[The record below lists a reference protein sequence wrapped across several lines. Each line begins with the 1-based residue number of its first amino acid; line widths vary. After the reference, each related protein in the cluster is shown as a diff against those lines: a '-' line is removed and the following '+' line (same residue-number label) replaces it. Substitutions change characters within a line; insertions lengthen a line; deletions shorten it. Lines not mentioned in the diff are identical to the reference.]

1 MQSKS
6 TVVLLFM
13 LCVSSPDFKRQYNH
27 TFSPREITLTSI
39 MKSRKMKQVLE
50 NSLNPARCSEIEYQP
65 SLEVI
70 KLVNFAKISSV
81 INKSTNNQV

>member
-1 MQSKS
+1 MQLKS

-27 TFSPREITLTSI
+27 TFLPRGITLTSI

-50 NSLNPARCSEIEYQP
+50 ESLKPARCSDIKYQP
-65 SLEVI
+65 NLEVI
-70 KLVNFAKISSV
+70 NLVNFAKISSV
-81 INKSTNNQV
+81 INKSTNNQA

>member
-1 MQSKS
+1 MQLKS

-27 TFSPREITLTSI
+27 TSLSRGITLTSI

-50 NSLNPARCSEIEYQP
+50 ESLKPARCSEIKYQP

-81 INKSTNNQV
+81 INKSTNNQA